1 LEAAVGLGVGGG
13 TLMPVPADRRWANQD
28 GASASAG
35 GRLAGALSRLAPQ
48 GGLLRSSAILF
59 FGGSLARAVGFLFS
73 VAAARL
79 LQPGDYGLLAYGL
92 AIVGF
97 ASILITSAPSGLA
110 AFLARYQGNPRQQE
124 IHFSNWI
131 AVISVLIAVSAILM
145 VPIAAI
151 ARLSG
156 AMLLGIIANLLGIA
170 VLQTYREAQRGLE
183 RFAAMVIFY
192 LLANVIQLLA
202 VIVLALLGQRSAA
215 LFLTVYGL
223 SSLAALAVVQ
233 PLAPLALRFVRDTVE
248 LQHMIAVA
256 RFIQPLVLQTVF
268 FAVWIGADLI
278 LVQRLM
284 SSDAAGNYAAAKALG
299 NAVYLAPSAVSGVV
313 ITRVSRM
320 PEISI
325 GAFLLRVMALGTA
338 VTLPLLIVFLVLG
351 QQLTALIFG
360 NRYPHVSDPLALIAV
375 GMAVYGLYLLLSG
388 AWRGMGRPAI
398 DAWATG
404 AGTVVTVG
412 LGLLLVPRIGLIGA
426 AGAFSAGSVTQL
438 LTIGAY
444 TVWALSNRPSS
455 RLDEV
460 MATRERRS
468 DG

>member
-1 LEAAVGLGVGGG
+1 MPAA
-13 TLMPVPADRRWANQD
+13 A
-28 GASASAG
+28 
-35 GRLAGALSRLAPQ
+35 RLAGAGSLMPMPASGPPLKTERGSRPIAGVVSTLLSRAAPR

-79 LQPGDYGLLAYGL
+79 LLPADYGLLAYGL

-97 ASILITSAPSGLA
+97 ASILVTSAPSGLA
-110 AFLARYQGNPRQQE
+110 AFLSRYQGNRRQQE
-124 IHFSNWI
+124 LHFSNWLV
-131 AVISVLIAVSAILM
+131 VISILIAVSAILM
-145 VPIAAI
+145 VPIAVI

-156 AMLLGIIANLLGIA
+156 PMLIGIIANLLGIA

-192 LLANVIQLLA
+192 LLANVIQLFA
-202 VIVLALLGQRSAA
+202 VLVLAAFGFRSAA
-215 LFLTVYGL
+215 VFLTVYGL

-233 PLAPLALRFVRDTVE
+233 PLAPLALGFVRETVE
-248 LQHMIAVA
+248 LEHIIAVA

-284 SSDAAGNYAAAKALG
+284 PPDAAGNYAAAKALA

-320 PEISI
+320 PEISLR
-325 GAFLLRVMALGTA
+325 GFLLRVMALGVG
-338 VTLPLLIVFLVLG
+338 VTMPLL
-351 QQLTALIFG
+351 LIFVFFG
-360 NRYPHVSDPLALIAV
+360 GPLTSVIFGSRYPQAAEPLAVLSA
-375 GMAVYGLYLLLSG
+375 GMAVYGVYLLLSG
-388 AWRGMGRPAI
+388 AWRGMGRLAI

-404 AGTVVTVG
+404 AGTLATVG
-412 LGLLLVPRIGLIGA
+412 LGLLLVTRVGLIGA
-426 AGAFSAGSVTQL
+426 AIAFTAGSVVQL
-438 LTIGAY
+438 LTISGY
-444 TVWALSNRPSS
+444 TVRALAIGAGS
-455 RLDEV
+455 RLDVV
-460 MATRERRS
+460 MAQGGS
-468 DG
+468 AHDG

>member
-1 LEAAVGLGVGGG
+1 
-13 TLMPVPADRRWANQD
+13 
-28 GASASAG
+28 
-35 GRLAGALSRLAPQ
+35 
-48 GGLLRSSAILF
+48 LLRSSAILF

-79 LQPGDYGLLAYGL
+79 LLPAEYGLLAYGL

-97 ASILITSAPSGLA
+97 ASILVTSAPTGLA
-110 AFLARYQGNPRQQE
+110 AFLSRYQGNRRQQE
-124 IHFSNWI
+124 LHFSNWLV
-131 AVISVLIAVSAILM
+131 VITILIGVSAVLM
-145 VPIAAI
+145 VPIAAV

-156 AMLLGIIANLLGIA
+156 PMLIGIIANLLGIA

-202 VIVLALLGQRSAA
+202 VLVLAAFGLRNAA
-215 LFLTVYGL
+215 VFLTVYGL
-223 SSLAALAVVQ
+223 SSLAALGVVQ
-233 PLAPLALRFVRDTVE
+233 PLAPLALRFVRETVE
-248 LQHMIAVA
+248 FQHMIAVA

-284 SSDAAGNYAAAKALG
+284 PADAAGNYAAAKALA

-320 PEISI
+320 PEISLR
-325 GAFLLRVMALGTA
+325 AFLLRVMALGLV
-338 VTLPLLIVFLVLG
+338 VTMPLL
-351 QQLTALIFG
+351 LTFIAFGRPLTSLIFG
-360 NRYPHVSDPLALIAV
+360 SRYPKAAVPLAMLAV

-404 AGTVVTVG
+404 AGTLATVG
-412 LGLLLVPRIGLIGA
+412 LGLILVPSVGLIGA
-426 AGAFSAGSVTQL
+426 AIAFTTGSAVQL
-438 LTIGAY
+438 LTISGY
-444 TVWALSNRPSS
+444 TVRALAVGAGS
-455 RLDEV
+455 RLDDV
-460 MATRERRS
+460 MAYRGS
-468 DG
+468 DGG

>member
-1 LEAAVGLGVGGG
+1 RRDRRREGGSLEAAVGLGVGGG
-13 TLMPVPADRRWANQD
+13 PLMPVPADRRWANQG
-28 GASASAG
+28 GASPSAG

-145 VPIAAI
+145 LPIAAI

-156 AMLLGIIANLLGIA
+156 AMLLGIIANLLGLA
-170 VLQTYREAQRGLE
+170 VLQTYREAQRG
-183 RFAAMVIFY
+183 
-192 LLANVIQLLA
+192 
-202 VIVLALLGQRSAA
+202 
-215 LFLTVYGL
+215 
-223 SSLAALAVVQ
+223 
-233 PLAPLALRFVRDTVE
+233 LAPLALRFVRDTVE

-320 PEISI
+320 PEISL
-325 GAFLLRVMALGTA
+325 GAFLLPVMALGSA
-338 VTLPLLIVFLVLG
+338 VTLPLLIVFLVLRR
-351 QQLTALIFG
+351 QLTALIFG

-375 GMAVYGLYLLLSG
+375 GM
-388 AWRGMGRPAI
+388 
-398 DAWATG
+398 
-404 AGTVVTVG
+404 
-412 LGLLLVPRIGLIGA
+412 
-426 AGAFSAGSVTQL
+426 
-438 LTIGAY
+438 
-444 TVWALSNRPSS
+444 
-455 RLDEV
+455 
-460 MATRERRS
+460 
-468 DG
+468 